1 MNTPDPSSTYLSLAG
16 EGSGEYTEKKSR
28 FLARAVPCTTE
39 AQALE
44 VINIARRQYADARH
58 HVYAYLLRDNHLM
71 RYTDDGEPQG
81 TAGVP
86 ILDVLRKR
94 QLTDL
99 CVVVTRYFGGVLLGT
114 GGLVHAYT
122 TAACQ
127 AIENGGI
134 VTYALFQIFYIQCS
148 YSDYQKI
155 LHENQ
160 RFSVRVEH
168 ADFSQH
174 VALHCTCPA
183 TLFDSYQKK
192 LIELTAG
199 NVEFV
204 LGETHYDCDK

>member
-44 VINIARRQYADARH
+44 VINEARHQYADARH

-122 TAACQ
+122 IAACQ

-134 VTYALFQIFYIQCS
+134 VT
-148 YSDYQKI
+148 
-155 LHENQ
+155 
-160 RFSVRVEH
+160 
-168 ADFSQH
+168 
-174 VALHCTCPA
+174 
-183 TLFDSYQKK
+183 
-192 LIELTAG
+192 
-199 NVEFV
+199 
-204 LGETHYDCDK
+204 